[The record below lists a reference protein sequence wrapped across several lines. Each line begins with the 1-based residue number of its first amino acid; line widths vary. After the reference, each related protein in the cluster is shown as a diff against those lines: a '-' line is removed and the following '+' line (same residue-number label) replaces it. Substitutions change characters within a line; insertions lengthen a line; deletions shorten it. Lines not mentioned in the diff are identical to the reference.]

1 MTRLLLFAC
10 MAAQAASAVVP
21 ADYAQVIPIVT
32 AGDSAAWQ
40 VELAA
45 PVYAGS
51 VDPNLRD
58 LAVFNADGEVVPMKI
73 QPVEYVDSVTEQRSA
88 VAVLALPRDQRSA
101 EANDLGLIVER
112 DAKGRLRR
120 IETQTV
126 ADPEPFPETREWL
139 LDLDDAE
146 RGIDRLELDWNN
158 PDQGVI
164 AHFQLTGSNDL
175 QRWDPLN
182 ADATVVDL
190 QQDGARIERRI
201 ITFPATRQRYLRLR
215 RLDAGVALS
224 GLRAEASRFNRVTGI
239 APLQWLDA
247 TAVDHIGELKANT
260 KIHLYSLPYPL
271 PVSDVRIDLA
281 NDNGLAEVDVLSALD
296 TGNGALRWIPRAHL
310 VAFRLVQDGERID
323 NGAITLS
330 RGSRLQTLRI
340 DSATALATPPR
351 LAVGY
356 RPARLIF
363 LAEGKGPFVLA
374 VGSASAR
381 YRDTPVDA
389 ALASL
394 RTRYGKDWQP
404 SAATLGVAQ
413 ASAGEQ
419 ALRAPPVPRDWKRWL
434 LWVVLIGAALVVGSI
449 AINLLRGNSHGGAED
464 RQQPPEE

>member
-1 MTRLLLFAC
+1 MTRWLLLAC
-10 MAAQAASAVVP
+10 MAAQTASAALP

-51 VDPNLRD
+51 IDPNLRD
-58 LAVFNADGEVVPMKI
+58 LGVFNANGEAVPMKI
-73 QPVEYVDSVTEQRSA
+73 QPAEYVDSITEQRSA
-88 VAVLALPRDQRSA
+88 VAVLALPQDPRSV

-126 ADPEPFPETREWL
+126 SDPEPFPVTREWL
-139 LDLDDAE
+139 LDIEDAE
-146 RGIDRLELDWNN
+146 RGIDRLKLDW
-158 PDQGVI
+158 DDAGQGVI

-175 QRWDPLN
+175 QRWDSLN
-182 ADATVVDL
+182 TDATVVDL

-201 ITFPATRQRYLRLR
+201 ITFPTTRLRYLRLR
-215 RLDAGVALS
+215 RLDTGVALS
-224 GLRAEASRFNRVTGI
+224 GLRTEASRLNRVAGI
-239 APLQWLDA
+239 APLQWVDA
-247 TAVDHIGELKANT
+247 TVIDHVADLKANPRL
-260 KIHLYSLPYPL
+260 HLYSLPYSI
-271 PVSDVRIDLA
+271 PVSDVRVDLA
-281 NDNGLAEVDVLSALD
+281 NDNGLAEVDILSPLD
-296 TGNGALRWIPRAHL
+296 LGSIPTRWTPRAHL
-310 VAFRLVQDGERID
+310 IAFRLVQDGEHID

-330 RGSRLQTLRI
+330 RGSRMQTLRI
-340 DSATALATPPR
+340 NSATALATPPH

-374 VGSASAR
+374 VGSATAR
-381 YRDTPVDA
+381 YADTPVDA

-404 SAATLGVAQ
+404 STATFGVAQ

-419 ALRAPPVPRDWKRWL
+419 ALQAPPVPRDWKRWL
-434 LWVVLIGAALVVGSI
+434 LWAVLIGAALVVGGI
-449 AINLLRGNSHGGAED
+449 ALSLLRNGQGSTED